1 MVRWKNGGC
10 SAGLV
15 KRRDDVRG
23 GWRGRREEGD
33 GRRASDHRGLVYL
46 IRELLR
52 P

>member
-1 MVRWKNGGC
+1 M
-10 SAGLV
+10 V

-23 GWRGRREEGD
+23 GWRGRREERD
-33 GRRASDHRGLVYL
+33 GRRAPDHRGLVCF